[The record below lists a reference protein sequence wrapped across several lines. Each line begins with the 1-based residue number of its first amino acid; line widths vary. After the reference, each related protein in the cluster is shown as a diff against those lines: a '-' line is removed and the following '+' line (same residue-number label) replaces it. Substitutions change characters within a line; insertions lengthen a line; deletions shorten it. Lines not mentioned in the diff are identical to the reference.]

1 VWDKNFTAQ
10 MKDFVRKALAAR
22 LWFGATGPP
31 WAPPLPLSMAERQAL
46 ECGGRLHFV
55 SYYALSLLM
64 LDWFITH
71 APFA

>member
-1 VWDKNFTAQ
+1 
-10 MKDFVRKALAAR
+10 
-22 LWFGATGPP
+22 
-31 WAPPLPLSMAERQAL
+31 MAERQAL